1 MKKIKIQVDENRHI
15 VSYCEIGELENST
28 EITVDDDFTFVE
40 NLRDYILQDDNTLK
54 LEIDVEYLK
63 KQKREELKAIRTNK
77 LYENITV
84 NGDIFQVREQD
95 LDNFWE
101 VDYMLGTG
109 EVTETDTRSWILADN
124 SIKVFTYSQIL
135 NVLTEF
141 IKRKAR
147 IFDEFGELSIKIS
160 VAKTVKELE
169 AIKWD

>member
-1 MKKIKIQVDENRHI
+1 M
-15 VSYCEIGELENST
+15 
-28 EITVDDDFTFVE
+28 
-40 NLRDYILQDDNTLK
+40 
-54 LEIDVEYLK
+54 
-63 KQKREELKAIRTNK
+63 
-77 LYENITV
+77 
-84 NGDIFQVREQD
+84 REQD

-147 IFDEFGELSIKIS
+147 LFDEFGELSIKIS